1 MAPTDPRAE
10 MPASERAYDH
20 VKSRI
25 LRGELTG
32 GTVLS
37 EVAVSHE
44 LALSRTPVHEAFL
57 RLEGEGLL
65 ALEARKGAIVVPLA
79 PREVDDVTDM
89 RLAIESACAAR
100 TIRDGAAPGLAAELD
115 LVLARQR
122 EHKYARDLDAYADAD
137 REFHLTVIHG
147 ARNVLAATFSGMLD
161 ARVERLR
168 RQVLRTDATA
178 LEATYREHRALVTAI
193 REGDAELYG
202 QLLAAHVQRPRGNW

>member
-1 MAPTDPRAE
+1 MARMDPSPEA
-10 MPASERAYDH
+10 PASERAYDY
-20 VKSRI
+20 VKTRI
-25 LRGELTG
+25 LRGELPG
-32 GTVLS
+32 GAVLS

-44 LALSRTPVHEAFL
+44 LDLSRTPVHEAFL

-79 PREVDDVTDM
+79 PRELDDVTDM

-100 TIRDGAAPGLAAELD
+100 AIRDGAAQGLAAELD

-168 RQVLRTDATA
+168 RQVLRADPKA
-178 LEATYREHRALVTAI
+178 LEATYREHRALATAI